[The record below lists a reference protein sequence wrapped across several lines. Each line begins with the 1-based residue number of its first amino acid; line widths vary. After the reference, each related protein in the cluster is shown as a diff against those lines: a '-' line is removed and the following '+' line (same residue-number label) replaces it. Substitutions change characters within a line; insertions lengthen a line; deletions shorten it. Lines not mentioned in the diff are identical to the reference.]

1 MMKTIL
7 LIIFILLKFLIIIV
21 PALIAVAYLT
31 LIERKILSAIQIRRG
46 PNVVGFGLLQPLADG
61 LKFFLKETIIPIK
74 SNKGLFFFAPLLF
87 LVLSFCSWSVIPFDS
102 LTLVNANLGILFYL
116 ALSSLSVYGIILAGW
131 SSNSRYAFL
140 GSLRSAAQMISY
152 EVVLGLLI
160 LTVAALSQSFN
171 LRELVVNQN
180 LCFYFFALIPIFL
193 IYFVAVL
200 AETNRTPF
208 DLPEAEAELVAG
220 YNVEYAS
227 IPFAFYFIAEYCNMI
242 LWSDLTIYLFFG
254 GWGNFYFFKLIAMLI
269 LFSWIRA
276 TLPRYRWD
284 QLMVLT
290 WRIFLPFTLC
300 AVCLLFLV
308 LNFSSPIDVSYVTDI
323 PPDLEERFRM
333 LWEIYGEST
342 HTDYETLLAVYELL
356 LKKRGLL

>member
-1 MMKTIL
+1 MIKTIL

-21 PALIAVAYLT
+21 PALISVAYLT

-46 PNVVGFGLLQPLADG
+46 PNVVGYGLLQPLADG

-102 LTLVNANLGILFYL
+102 VTLVNANLGILFYL

-180 LCFYFFALIPIFL
+180 LCFYFFALIPIF
-193 IYFVAVL
+193 IVYFVAVL

-254 GWGNFYFFKLIAMLI
+254 GWGNFYFLKLIFMLI
-269 LFSWIRA
+269 LFSWVRA

-284 QLMVLT
+284 QLMILT
-290 WRIFLPFTLC
+290 WRIFLPMVLC
-300 AVCLLFLV
+300 SVTLLFLT
-308 LNFSSPIDVSYVTDI
+308 LNFSSDI
-323 PPDLEERFRM
+323 NYIAVLPPELEERFM
-333 LWEIYGEST
+333 ELWLVYGEET
-342 HTDYETLLAVYELL
+342 GTDYETLKAVYELL
-356 LKKRGLL
+356 LKKRGLI

>member
-1 MMKTIL
+1 MIKTLI

-21 PALIAVAYLT
+21 PALISVAYLT

-46 PNVVGFGLLQPLADG
+46 PNVVGYGLLQPLADG

-102 LTLVNANLGILFYL
+102 ISLVNSNLGILFYL

-180 LCFYFFALIPIFL
+180 LCFYFFALVPIFL

-269 LFSWIRA
+269 LFSWVRA

-290 WRIFLPFTLC
+290 WRIFLPLVLC
-300 AVCLLFLV
+300 SVTLLFLV
-308 LNFSSPIDVSYVTDI
+308 INFSLST
-323 PPDLEERFRM
+323 
-333 LWEIYGEST
+333 EIYYASQIPFELEQQFRNMYMIYGADT
-342 HTDYETLLAVYELL
+342 NTDYETLLAIYELL
-356 LKKRGLL
+356 LKHRGLI

>member
-1 MMKTIL
+1 
-7 LIIFILLKFLIIIV
+7 
-21 PALIAVAYLT
+21 
-31 LIERKILSAIQIRRG
+31 
-46 PNVVGFGLLQPLADG
+46 
-61 LKFFLKETIIPIK
+61 
-74 SNKGLFFFAPLLF
+74 
-87 LVLSFCSWSVIPFDS
+87 DS
-102 LTLVNANLGILFYL
+102 ITLVNVNLGILFYL

-171 LRELVVNQN
+171 LREFIANQN
-180 LCFYFFALIPIFL
+180 VCYYFFALVPIFL
-193 IYFVAVL
+193 IYFVAIL

-227 IPFAFYFIAEYCNMI
+227 IPFAFYFIAEYCNLI

-254 GWGNFYFFKLIAMLI
+254 GWGSFYFFKLSFMLI
-269 LFSWIRA
+269 LFCWIRA

-284 QLMVLT
+284 QLMILT

-300 AVCLLFLV
+300 AVCLLFFV
-308 LNFSSPIDVSYVTDI
+308 LNFFIAPDLFVVID
-323 PPDLEERFRM
+323 PDLEERFRM
-333 LWEIYGEST
+333 LFNIYIGGSEEQ
-342 HTDYETLLAVYELL
+342 YQEFLAIYELL
-356 LKKRGLL
+356 LKEKGLL

>member
-1 MMKTIL
+1 
-7 LIIFILLKFLIIIV
+7 
-21 PALIAVAYLT
+21 
-31 LIERKILSAIQIRRG
+31 
-46 PNVVGFGLLQPLADG
+46 
-61 LKFFLKETIIPIK
+61 
-74 SNKGLFFFAPLLF
+74 
-87 LVLSFCSWSVIPFDS
+87 LSFCSWSVIPFDS
-102 LTLVNANLGILFYL
+102 ITLVNVNLGILFYL

-171 LRELVVNQN
+171 LREFIANQN
-180 LCFYFFALIPIFL
+180 LSYYFFALIPIFL

-227 IPFAFYFIAEYCNMI
+227 IPFAFYFIAEYCNLI

-254 GWGNFYFFKLIAMLI
+254 GWGSFYFVKLSFMLI
-269 LFSWIRA
+269 LFCWIRA

-284 QLMVLT
+284 QLMILT

-300 AVCLLFLV
+300 AVCLLFFVINFYTGTTVDNLIV
-308 LNFSSPIDVSYVTDI
+308 LDS
-323 PPDLEERFRM
+323 DLEERFKM
-333 LWEIYGEST
+333 LFSVYISGSAEEYQE
-342 HTDYETLLAVYELL
+342 LLAIYELL
-356 LKKRGLL
+356 LKERGLI

>member
-1 MMKTIL
+1 MINTIL
-7 LIIFILLKFLIIIV
+7 LIICILVKFLVIIV
-21 PALIAVAYLT
+21 PALISVAYLT

-46 PNVVGFGLLQPLADG
+46 PNVVGYGLLQPLADG

-74 SNKGLFFFAPLLF
+74 ANKGLFFFSPLLF

-102 LTLVNANLGILFYL
+102 ITLINANLGILFYL

-160 LTVAALSQSFN
+160 LTIAALSQSFN

-180 LCFYFFALIPIFL
+180 LCFYFFALIPIFT

-254 GWGNFYFFKLIAMLI
+254 GWGNFYFFKLIFMLI
-269 LFSWIRA
+269 LFSWVRA

-290 WRIFLPFTLC
+290 WRIFLPMVLFSVT
-300 AVCLLFLV
+300 LLFLTI
-308 LNFSSPIDVSYVTDI
+308 NVSTEILHSTSI
-323 PPDLEERFRM
+323 PPDLEELFFSM
-333 LWEIYGEST
+333 WLVYGGDT
-342 HTDYETLLAVYELL
+342 NTDYETLLAVYELL
-356 LKKRGLL
+356 LKKRGLI